1 MGAKK
6 HVGAGSLFF
15 RFAAAQIFNGCAAES
30 MDLPTSLGERTKWR
44 ASVYCSHKYFDF
56 VCFVESTYLA
66 NLTLKMI
73 RHTMMVTSSPKSMLV
88 SSRTMIRGIVI
99 LLVR

>member
-1 MGAKK
+1 
-6 HVGAGSLFF
+6 
-15 RFAAAQIFNGCAAES
+15 
-30 MDLPTSLGERTKWR
+30 
-44 ASVYCSHKYFDF
+44 